1 MPEVSLV
8 QCESYDAELIRQALE
23 RGIKPL
29 GGWGKFLKPGQKVLL
44 KVNLIGPVPPQ
55 QAATTHPELV
65 RALIRIC
72 REQGCEVWVGD
83 SAGGAIA
90 GMAPTAKALKVAG
103 FETVA
108 AEEGA
113 KLINFD
119 QAGAREVPSRT
130 GRFVKSFF
138 LAKPVLDADVVI
150 NLPKFKAHSA
160 AIYTGAVKNV
170 FGCIPGLRKAEYHR
184 LAPGPEDFGEII
196 ADIHL
201 ACGVKLNIMDA
212 VIGMEGAGPT
222 AGQARQLG
230 YLLLSQDALA
240 MDAVAIGM
248 LGLKVQDVPILA
260 QAARLGVGEANLEK
274 IRLSGDYEKLPQI
287 TDFKLPA
294 ARRRG
299 GSGFVLKSIIKFFKV
314 RPKIDPKRCK
324 NCQTCVDSCPVKA
337 IDSRTKLID
346 YTKCIECLC
355 CHELCLHRAVDLRR
369 DNPAARLVLP
379 LAARAHRNKSA
390 AVRQK

>member
-8 QCESYDAELIRQALE
+8 KCESYEAEFIRQALE
-23 RGIKPL
+23 RGIEPL
-29 GGWGKFLKPGQKVLL
+29 GGWSKFLKPGQKVLL

-72 REQGCEVWVGD
+72 RAQGCEVWVGD

-90 GMAPTAKALKVAG
+90 GISPTAKALKVAG
-103 FETVA
+103 FEAVA

-113 KLINFD
+113 KIINFD
-119 QAGAREVPSRT
+119 QAGAGEVPSKT

-184 LAPGPEDFGEII
+184 LAPAPEDFGEII

-212 VIGMEGAGPT
+212 VVGMEGAGPT
-222 AGQARQLG
+222 AGKARKLG

-240 MDAVAIGM
+240 LDAAAIGM
-248 LGLKVQDVPILA
+248 LGLRVQDVPILA
-260 QAARLGVGEANLEK
+260 QAARLEVGEPNLEK
-274 IRLSGDYEKLPQI
+274 IRLCGDFNKLPQI

-299 GSGFVLKSIIKFFKV
+299 GSGIILKGVIKFFKV
-314 RPKIDPKRCK
+314 RPRIDPKRCK
-324 NCQTCVDSCPVKA
+324 HCQTCVESCPVKA
-337 IDSRTKLID
+337 IDSKTKQID
-346 YTKCIECLC
+346 YDKCIECLC

-369 DNPAARLVLP
+369 QNPAARWVLP
-379 LAARAHRNKSA
+379 IAGRAHKDT
-390 AVRQK
+390 